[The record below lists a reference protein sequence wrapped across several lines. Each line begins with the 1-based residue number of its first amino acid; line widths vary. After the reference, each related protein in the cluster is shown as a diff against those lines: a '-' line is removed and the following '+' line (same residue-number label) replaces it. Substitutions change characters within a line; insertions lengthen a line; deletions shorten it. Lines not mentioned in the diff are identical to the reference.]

1 MGMQVKSTENNL
13 MINKVVRGLVRN
25 KVKVEE
31 RNQY

>member
-25 KVKVEE
+25 KVNVEE